1 MNFSDLYTLR
11 ARVQPTIMVALPVI
25 FAVYALLPDYVLF
38 VTAFFGLLGVAGG
51 NDIVAHVGRE
61 RGYKKQ
67 DSLWASWDG
76 PPTTR
81 LLRHRRLPGDITL
94 ALESRQQFEEWL
106 DYALPT
112 KEEEEADPIAADEKY
127 KNAIG
132 SLLEATR
139 DTPKFPLVFAE
150 NANYGF
156 RRNLWGLR
164 PIGTPIAVVLVVV
177 SWTLLLLTIW
187 GRPWPDPWWDVF
199 VNFDSRALIWILVG
213 SANTTI
219 AAVWIF
225 LVKPPWVKIAA
236 DTYAKQLMRSVQTLR
251 SG

>member
-81 LLRHRRLPGDITL
+81 LLRHRHISEDITL
-94 ALESRQQFEEWL
+94 APESRQQLEGWL
-106 DYALPT
+106 RYALPT
-112 KEEEEADPIAADEKY
+112 KEEEESSPVSADTKY
-127 KNAIG
+127 KSAIG

-139 DTPKFPLVFAE
+139 DTSKFPLVFAE

-164 PIGTPIAVVLVVV
+164 PIGDTHRGRAGFGLLDVAVVNHMGA
-177 SWTLLLLTIW
+177 TLAKSMV
-187 GRPWPDPWWDVF
+187 GRF
-199 VNFDSRALIWILVG
+199 R
-213 SANTTI
+213 
-219 AAVWIF
+219 
-225 LVKPPWVKIAA
+225 
-236 DTYAKQLMRSVQTLR
+236 
-251 SG
+251 